1 MVGRAESFDAVDE
14 NARMATGAAVVLRLL
29 EAFLAETARKSVLE
43 TSERAADMVA
53 LLTPRM

>member
-1 MVGRAESFDAVDE
+1 MGRAESFDAVDE
-14 NARMATGAAVVLRLL
+14 NARTATGAAEAALKLL

-43 TSERAADMVA
+43 TSERADIVA